1 MTSPSRILKVVLLLL
16 RVAIGGIFVY
26 AAWIKLREPWMLF
39 AISIDNYHV
48 LPEWAVTVVAR
59 TLPWVELALGLL
71 LISGR
76 WMRISTI
83 ATSAL
88 LTLFFAMMVRA
99 YVRGEAI
106 DCGCFGP
113 GEAISAWTL
122 LRDGS
127 LLGGA
132 LCLTVIAYRRPR
144 KPLPLA
150 TENLAESSYRPA

>member
-16 RVAIGGIFVY
+16 RVAIGGVFVY

-76 WMRISTI
+76 WMRVSTV

-99 YVRGEAI
+99 YVRG
-106 DCGCFGP
+106 
-113 GEAISAWTL
+113 
-122 LRDGS
+122 
-127 LLGGA
+127 
-132 LCLTVIAYRRPR
+132 
-144 KPLPLA
+144 
-150 TENLAESSYRPA
+150 